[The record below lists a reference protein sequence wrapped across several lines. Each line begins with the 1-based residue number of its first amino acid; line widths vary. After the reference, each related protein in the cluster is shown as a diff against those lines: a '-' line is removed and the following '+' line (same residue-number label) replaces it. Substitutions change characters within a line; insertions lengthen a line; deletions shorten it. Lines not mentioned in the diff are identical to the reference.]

1 MRTRLIVMTLSVL
14 AVLGGKA
21 AAEDWRAERMEAAA
35 LPSEGFSEIGR
46 PAPDGLPDGL
56 VATAQ
61 GGDIAEAW
69 YGGPT
74 RRYGHA
80 ILGDAVEA
88 GALFARTAGGA
99 IVTLWLP
106 ESEVFEDRTPRLAD
120 LDGDG
125 RTEIV
130 TIRSSLTNGAA
141 VTIYGLEDGVLKQR
155 ATTDFIGRSNR
166 WLNIAAIADLDGTPG
181 LEIAHVRTPHIGG
194 TLIVHGYRNGV
205 LVRIAALDGFSNHAI
220 GSREMRLSAI
230 LDVDGDGRVELAVP
244 SADRRA
250 LRIVGLDRGRLA
262 EIASVVVPGTIG
274 KPVLPGSSASDPHFV
289 VGLDN
294 GEVYRISR

>member
-1 MRTRLIVMTLSVL
+1 MRRRLIFLTLSVL

-21 AAEDWRAERMEAAA
+21 AAEDWRVERMEAAA
-35 LPSEGFSEIGR
+35 LPPKAFREW
-46 PAPDGLPDGL
+46 PAGARWPARRL
-56 VATAQ
+56 VATAE

-88 GALFARTAGGA
+88 GALVARTVGGA

-106 ESEVFEDRTPRLAD
+106 ATEVFEDRTPRLAD

-130 TIRSSLTNGAA
+130 TIRSSLTKGAA
-141 VTIYGLEDGVLKQR
+141 VTVYGLEGGALKQR

-194 TLIVHGYRNGV
+194 TLIVHGYRDGA
-205 LVRIAALDGFSNHAI
+205 LVRIAALDGFSNHRHRIARNAAV
-220 GSREMRLSAI
+220 GSVGCRRRRTGGTRGAVRRQACAAHRRPGHGAACRDRL
-230 LDVDGDGRVELAVP
+230 R
-244 SADRRA
+244 RRA
-250 LRIVGLDRGRLA
+250 GHNRQARIAGRFGFRPSFCRRA
-262 EIASVVVPGTIG
+262 RQCG
-274 KPVLPGSSASDPHFV
+274 
-289 VGLDN
+289 
-294 GEVYRISR
+294 VYRISR